1 MRTELGSW
9 RRAWRR
15 VGKVGK
21 AEVEVEEAEA
31 RRRARRRASRGG
43 GGGGRGGGRA
53 CALIKSNNPHLA
65 GGEKTVSHYQI
76 NHRQTCRSHG
86 PGPRVSPRRWIP
98 WIPGPKPSP
107 SHLSPGERGMLH
119 LGKGGEASKNG
130 HCSGGKKG
138 FDAGKPQE
146 NHGKYM

>member
-31 RRRARRRASRGG
+31 RRRARRTASRGG

-65 GGEKTVSHYQI
+65 GGEITHITVAQI
-76 NHRQTCRSHG
+76 HNS
-86 PGPRVSPRRWIP
+86 
-98 WIPGPKPSP
+98 
-107 SHLSPGERGMLH
+107 
-119 LGKGGEASKNG
+119 
-130 HCSGGKKG
+130 
-138 FDAGKPQE
+138 
-146 NHGKYM
+146 

>member
-31 RRRARRRASRGG
+31 RRRARRTASR

-65 GGEKTVSHYQI
+65 GGEKHAKSYPVSLFACHKFNPLGYGRTALQ
-76 NHRQTCRSHG
+76 
-86 PGPRVSPRRWIP
+86 P
-98 WIPGPKPSP
+98 WS
-107 SHLSPGERGMLH
+107 
-119 LGKGGEASKNG
+119 
-130 HCSGGKKG
+130 SGVGLKMNY
-138 FDAGKPQE
+138 P
-146 NHGKYM
+146 

>member
-9 RRAWRR
+9 RRPWRR

-31 RRRARRRASRGG
+31 RRRARRTASRGGGGG

-65 GGEKTVSHYQI
+65 GGEKTQNSNLVQKEEI
-76 NHRQTCRSHG
+76 TETC
-86 PGPRVSPRRWIP
+86 VI
-98 WIPGPKPSP
+98 I
-107 SHLSPGERGMLH
+107 
-119 LGKGGEASKNG
+119 
-130 HCSGGKKG
+130 
-138 FDAGKPQE
+138 
-146 NHGKYM
+146 

>member
-31 RRRARRRASRGG
+31 RRRARRTA
-43 GGGGRGGGRA
+43 A

-65 GGEKTVSHYQI
+65 GGEQLLLTNK
-76 NHRQTCRSHG
+76 RSHCHAADDLA
-86 PGPRVSPRRWIP
+86 RFSSERLAHAFF
-98 WIPGPKPSP
+98 PKI
-107 SHLSPGERGMLH
+107 LLY
-119 LGKGGEASKNG
+119 
-130 HCSGGKKG
+130 SGGS
-138 FDAGKPQE
+138 FSRLAW
-146 NHGKYM
+146 NV

>member
-31 RRRARRRASRGG
+31 RRTASRG

-65 GGEKTVSHYQI
+65 GGELMTV
-76 NHRQTCRSHG
+76 
-86 PGPRVSPRRWIP
+86 
-98 WIPGPKPSP
+98 
-107 SHLSPGERGMLH
+107 
-119 LGKGGEASKNG
+119 
-130 HCSGGKKG
+130 
-138 FDAGKPQE
+138 
-146 NHGKYM
+146 

>member
-31 RRRARRRASRGG
+31 RRRARRTASRGG

-65 GGEKTVSHYQI
+65 GGEKLLFLGIDMY
-76 NHRQTCRSHG
+76 
-86 PGPRVSPRRWIP
+86 
-98 WIPGPKPSP
+98 K
-107 SHLSPGERGMLH
+107 LSI
-119 LGKGGEASKNG
+119 LGQ
-130 HCSGGKKG
+130 
-138 FDAGKPQE
+138 DVQ
-146 NHGKYM
+146 

>member
-15 VGKVGK
+15 VGTVGK

-31 RRRARRRASRGG
+31 RRRARRTASRGG

-65 GGEKTVSHYQI
+65 GGE
-76 NHRQTCRSHG
+76 QTPTC
-86 PGPRVSPRRWIP
+86 
-98 WIPGPKPSP
+98 
-107 SHLSPGERGMLH
+107 
-119 LGKGGEASKNG
+119 
-130 HCSGGKKG
+130 
-138 FDAGKPQE
+138 
-146 NHGKYM
+146 